1 MNASLLIL
9 HGFWDVSECYACMCC
24 EMKTHWKIHLM
35 AGLQGCRGPT
45 LHLPLTNAVKTPTIV
60 SHPPSILRSAE
71 VSRSSYLQVYR
82 PWSSARTSAMV
93 SLWTLCSTSVL
104 YLPWGLRILP
114 FLNHSDLTF
123 GTENWQVMV
132 QVWPSFKVTSWRCR
146 SQAGSVG
153 VTQYTFCSISH
164 FVQ

>member
-1 MNASLLIL
+1 MSMCV
-9 HGFWDVSECYACMCC
+9 GKWDHTSALRYM
-24 EMKTHWKIHLM
+24 WW
-35 AGLQGCRGPT
+35 QGCRGPAQ
-45 LHLPLTNAVKTPTIV
+45 HLPLTDAVITPATV
-60 SHPPSILRSAE
+60 FHPPSILSSAE
-71 VSRSSYLQVYR
+71 VSRSSYLHVYW
-82 PWSSARTSAMV
+82 PWSSARTSAMI

-114 FLNHSDLTF
+114 FLNHSDFTF

-153 VTQYTFCSISH
+153 MIQYTFCTISH
-164 FVQ
+164 VMYSVVNSSHKFF